1 MTFPKDTTPSID
13 AETSRNKVV
22 FGVVVDQ
29 TGKPRTHA
37 QDRTLLRA
45 LRRGEPYH
53 LFPMP
58 LRGDAG
64 DLVRVALIRRGLATD
79 EQAQVLTELGVRE
92 ARNSVSRGN

>member
-13 AETSRNKVV
+13 AETSRNKSV

-53 LFPMP
+53 LFPMHSGAMP
-58 LRGDAG
+58 AIWSALRLSGAG
-64 DLVRVALIRRGLATD
+64 WPRT
-79 EQAQVLTELGVRE
+79 
-92 ARNSVSRGN
+92 SRPQC